1 MRIALFL
8 LTILSTSICLAF
20 EPEIVH
26 EFSIKK
32 DEEPNASLREL
43 KDRED
48 NQYIQNYQEHA
59 FKFHVSEHIK
69 NNKKDL
75 TEDEYKETHVY
86 KTFVNRVNEIA
97 NDMKEKFHNNMVSLI
112 MIYLSEQLVGGT
124 YYRFEDNGIIRM
136 LVSCV
141 DREAD
146 LPEKK
151 FWRQLINYLANADRF
166 PGYNSLI
173 VMVKKDTKEHST
185 LLDDKKL
192 KFEINP
198 DYTDPTRPASLFT
211 AFERKF

>member
-8 LTILSTSICLAF
+8 LTILNTSMCLASK
-20 EPEIVH
+20 PEIVH

-32 DEEPNASLREL
+32 EEEPIASLREL
-43 KDRED
+43 RDRED
-48 NQYIQNYQEHA
+48 NPYIKDYNDHA

-75 TEDEYKETHVY
+75 TEDEYKKTAAY
-86 KTFVNRVNEIA
+86 NTFVSRVNNIA
-97 NDMKEKFHNNMVSLI
+97 VDMKDKFYINKASLVMV
-112 MIYLSEQLVGGT
+112 YLLEEIVGGT
-124 YYRFEDNGIIRM
+124 YYAFEDNGIIRM
-136 LVSCV
+136 LISCV

-166 PGYNSLI
+166 PGYNRLI
-173 VMVKKDTKEHST
+173 VMVRKDTREHST
-185 LLDDKKL
+185 LLEDKKL

-198 DYTDPTRPASLFT
+198 DYIDPTRPAPFFT